1 MNSSVPEAVGKDSGG
16 GTVSPGVLLS
26 GRSSGGR
33 SRGRLDWL
41 VGVPILQNELTRL
54 AALVARWQRQKTKGR
69 RHRAKG
75 KRTKAKSL
83 TSPRYT
89 ETREAVPDVGR
100 VPVTAGRAGV
110 LWYVVPRPAPQDT
123 VPSGTGRHLR
133 VRSTRQLAKSHIFTP
148 LPNVPVHV
156 VKAEWIR

>member
-1 MNSSVPEAVGKDSGG
+1 M
-16 GTVSPGVLLS
+16 
-26 GRSSGGR
+26 
-33 SRGRLDWL
+33 
-41 VGVPILQNELTRL
+41 PILQNELTRL
-54 AALVARWQRQKTKGR
+54 AALVARWEIQKTKGR
-69 RHRAKG
+69 RQRAKG

-156 VKAEWIR
+156 VKAEWIRQFLTDLMRIIFILRISATIEAAVPRVTAQVPVTLPEAPTA